1 MADLQQ
7 ELAECRERAE
17 QGQNIAN
24 ESFKNLKDALREE
37 RNKLE
42 AAERQ
47 QNNISRLENDEHFN
61 RQMKDMKK
69 LEKDFIS
76 KVDGNLENLNKN
88 ADKFTIIVY
97 GRTMVG
103 KSTLMEILTRG
114 DGKTIGNGSQRTT
127 RDVRPYEWNGLKILD
142 VPGTCSFEGKKDDK
156 IADEAAQSADLV
168 LFLISDDAFEPEET
182 DGLHNLKKLGKPVLG
197 VVNVK
202 QVLAPANTPQR
213 KIDLK
218 QIEKK
223 MNDKQKLE
231 DLVNQFRNFAA
242 IHNDNF
248 DDIPFVY
255 SHLQS
260 AFFAQRENDE
270 SLRQLSNFDA
280 VENFILE
287 KFKSDGRFIRIKTF
301 IDAVAEPMQKA
312 TAQLYSH
319 SAGSVT
325 AWKNYKDKVTE
336 LDKWYDSFFK
346 RTQNRYNEFIEGIE
360 SEINDKIN
368 FIVNTYYDS
377 EHAGYHWENKIT
389 QVGISRRCENFIRSI
404 SEEAT
409 NKLRALADNLTQD
422 LKYSGALAVEINFSG
437 RDTDDST
444 RDFLMTA
451 APLLAFTP
459 VGWAGAAIVGIGSW
473 LFGDSKETKIRNAK
487 RDLREKLEESRDEI
501 LAKTSEN
508 VLKLINEKILHGQIA
523 GFRDKLFE
531 MQDMIADLAY
541 SQNIIADTV
550 NRQYLNLNHRLLWEA
565 ANYVCGDFNKLEK
578 ILMARSVGNK
588 IILFTTTAEK
598 FPESV
603 RRKVEELLGE
613 KFSIFDVREESYWE
627 DTRKLIENYILN
639 SKFKFYR
646 FSGASDD
653 IMHIISLTKNDKI
666 TDEQIQLT
674 QQIYEDP
681 VIFD

>member
-7 ELAECRERAE
+7 ELAECKKRAE

-37 RNKLE
+37 RKKLE

-61 RQMKDMKK
+61 RQMKDMEK

-76 KVDGNLENLNKN
+76 KVDGNLENLSKN

-97 GRTMVG
+97 GRTTVG
-103 KSTLMEILTRG
+103 KSTFMEILTHG
-114 DGKTIGNGSQRTT
+114 DGSHIGKGAQRTT
-127 RDVRPYEWNGLKILD
+127 RDVRPYEWNGLKFLD
-142 VPGTCSFEGKKDDK
+142 VPGVGAYDGSADDK
-156 IADEAAQSADLV
+156 VAYEAAKTADLA
-168 LFLISDDAFEPEET
+168 LFLMENSGVQPVEAAE
-182 DGLHNLKKLGKPVLG
+182 LHKLKELGKPILG

-202 QVLAPANTPQR
+202 QGLAPANTPQR
-213 KIDLK
+213 KINLK
-218 QIEKK
+218 QIEKA

-231 DLVNQFRNFAA
+231 ELVQQFRDFAA

-312 TAQLYSH
+312 TSQLYSH
-319 SAGSVT
+319 SAGSVQL
-325 AWKNYKDKVTE
+325 WKSYKDKVKE
-336 LDKWYDSFFK
+336 LNKWHKSFFD
-346 RTQNRYNEFIEGIE
+346 RTQNRYNEFMSGLEDD
-360 SEINDKIN
+360 INGKIN
-368 FIVNTYYDS
+368 YVVNNYYDS
-377 EHAGYHWENKIT
+377 EYAGDHWKDAIT
-389 QVGISRRCENFIRSI
+389 ALGISRRCENFIRSI

-409 NKLRALADNLTQD
+409 KKLRALADNLTQD
-422 LKYSGALAVEINFSG
+422 LRYSGAVNVEIIFSG

-459 VGWAGAAIVGIGSW
+459 VGWLGAAAVGIGSW

-501 LAKTSEN
+501 MAKTSEN

-550 NRQYLNLNHRLLWEA
+550 NRQYKNLNWELLNQAGE
-565 ANYVCGDFNKLEK
+565 FLKLPYDE
-578 ILMARSVGNK
+578 IYHAELFRNVGNK
-588 IILFTTTAEK
+588 ILLMNETNMSEDSRIKLEKLISEK
-598 FPESV
+598 FEV
-603 RRKVEELLGE
+603 YKVSSEYHYPDVLEYFREKIDQFQFVKFVEDENNGDMYIILLLRSGDYKEEDIQFLQQA
-613 KFSIFDVREESYWE
+613 
-627 DTRKLIENYILN
+627 TEN
-639 SKFKFYR
+639 
-646 FSGASDD
+646 
-653 IMHIISLTKNDKI
+653 
-666 TDEQIQLT
+666 
-674 QQIYEDP
+674 P
-681 VIFD
+681 VVLV